1 MSLPEMARKKLNL
14 VVGKTRIRPN
24 DVQKWKLMHDFGRY
38 FNGPLSSHRIAAAI
52 VKDMVRT
59 CTVLQYDTKTKL
71 TKKPSIKC
79 GCSQEKQLLHED
91 LMFDD
96 DDVTDEIRA
105 GAMFKKQVLAQVS
118 SNREKLTA
126 IESKLDS
133 LTKTLE
139 RLASRFD
146 EDVN

>member
-1 MSLPEMARKKLNL
+1 
-14 VVGKTRIRPN
+14 
-24 DVQKWKLMHDFGRY
+24 
-38 FNGPLSSHRIAAAI
+38 
-52 VKDMVRT
+52 
-59 CTVLQYDTKTKL
+59 
-71 TKKPSIKC
+71 
-79 GCSQEKQLLHED
+79 
-91 LMFDD
+91 MFDD